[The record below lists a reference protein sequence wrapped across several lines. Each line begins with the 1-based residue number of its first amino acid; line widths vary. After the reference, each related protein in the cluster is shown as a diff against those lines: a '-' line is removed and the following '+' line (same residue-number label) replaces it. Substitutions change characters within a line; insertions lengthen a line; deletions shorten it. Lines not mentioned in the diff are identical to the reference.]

1 MLKQFKKDPRIQKWL
16 KSNPWFLT
24 DRFLLYHVC
33 GIHKELIADNYVE
46 DSYEYLKEIEIRIYK
61 MFPDRMKKY
70 YSKDN

>member
-1 MLKQFKKDPRIQKWL
+1 MLSVIKKDPKIQKWL

-33 GIHKELIADNYVE
+33 GIHKELIAENYIE
-46 DSYEYLKEIEIRIYK
+46 DSYEYLKEIELRIYK